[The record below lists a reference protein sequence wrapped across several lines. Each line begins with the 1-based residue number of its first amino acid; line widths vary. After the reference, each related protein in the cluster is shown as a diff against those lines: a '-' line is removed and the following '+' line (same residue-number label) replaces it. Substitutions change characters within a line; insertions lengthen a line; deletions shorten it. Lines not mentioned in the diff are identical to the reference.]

1 MRGKNSGIDNSGAG
15 FFLLSFFYP
24 CSPVVNTCL
33 PESFLRQLHIHE
45 VFVHEV
51 SGFVEVF
58 VERTLILGSLL
69 FEKNSDMY
77 KGLEM
82 RDEVRKDSRS

>member
-1 MRGKNSGIDNSGAG
+1 M
-15 FFLLSFFYP
+15 
-24 CSPVVNTCL
+24 
-33 PESFLRQLHIHE
+33 
-45 VFVHEV
+45 HEV

-69 FEKNSDMY
+69 FEQNSDMY

-82 RDEVRKDSRS
+82 RDEVQKDSRS